1 MAALVFTSFCNFNL
15 IIISFLLVLQMK
27 WNRSKC
33 SNCSSVL
40 SLQSDRLWGCQ
51 NFKNCSKWL
60 LREEQVLQI
69 SKNGS
74 KSPNRPYRGG
84 MQFVQPLSLT
94 FMTGFG
100 WNIAVCKWCRVLVR
114 ATPTTPCIF
123 VTWLWNINQ
132 NNSKGGK
139 TMMIIVSSLL
149 PCNQDFTSSLL
160 HKIWS
165 IVYFAM
171 KRGGHLESK
180 SAHSQFFTNQVK
192 NRKTVVLCIS
202 FV

>member
-1 MAALVFTSFCNFNL
+1 MSWLE
-15 IIISFLLVLQMK
+15 Q
-27 WNRSKC
+27 
-33 SNCSSVL
+33 L
-40 SLQSDRLWGCQ
+40 SLFTKWPPVGMSKL
-51 NFKNCSKWL
+51 KNCSKWL

-114 ATPTTPCIF
+114 MTPTASCIF
-123 VTWLWNINQ
+123 VTWMSDINQ

-160 HKIWS
+160 HKIWAIIFWNELQDGRGMCHFRTNVS
-165 IVYFAM
+165 II
-171 KRGGHLESK
+171 
-180 SAHSQFFTNQVK
+180 FFFFPFHFPV
-192 NRKTVVLCIS
+192 
-202 FV
+202 F